1 LKYWRGYITAAVFAA
16 VTWAL
21 TSFAK
26 GHETLVDMIYPYVTR
41 MAQDFL
47 ADWSAGVDFCVW
59 QVIVMLLGV
68 LLIATVVLMIVLK
81 WNFFQWLGW
90 VTATASLL
98 YMLHT
103 GVYGLNYYAGPL
115 AGDIR
120 LNVTEYTVTEL
131 AEATTYYRDQANALA
146 VRLPRNGDGT
156 PKVPT
161 FSEMA
166 EQAGDGFHTLTYD
179 RLLPVFAGTT
189 VPVKELGWKE
199 LYTSMGITGVTMGIT
214 GEAAVNPD
222 TPVVALPFVMCHE
235 MCHRMCIAQER
246 DANLG
251 AFLACDANADPLF
264 RYSGYFMA
272 FRYCYN
278 ALAGVGTSAASNA
291 AATIYEGICPE
302 MQADLTAYREYYA
315 ANQDPKASQMAS
327 SVNDTYI
334 KVSGDES
341 GVRSYDEVADLLV
354 SWYIQTVYLPAH
366 KDEEVKF
373 DPTDKN
379 QVDLTENPQTV
390 GE

>member
-1 LKYWRGYITAAVFAA
+1 MKYWRGYITAAVFAA

-21 TSFAK
+21 TAFAK
-26 GHETLVDMIYPYVTR
+26 GHEALIDMIYPYVTR
-41 MAQDFL
+41 MVQDFM
-47 ADWSAGVDFCVW
+47 AEWSSGIDFCVW
-59 QVIVMLLGV
+59 QLIVMLLGV
-68 LLIATVVLMIVLK
+68 LLIASVVLMILMK
-81 WNFFQWLGW
+81 WNFVQWLGW
-90 VTATASLL
+90 VTATASFL

-115 AGDIR
+115 AEDIR

-131 AEATTYYRDQANALA
+131 AEATAYYRDQANALA
-146 VRLPRNGDGT
+146 AQVPRDSAGNL
-156 PKVPT
+156 KYPT
-161 FSEMA
+161 FGEMA
-166 EQAGDGFHTLTYD
+166 EQAGDGFHTLTYQK
-179 RLLPVFAGTT
+179 LLPVFSGTLT
-189 VPVKELGWKE
+189 PVKELGWKE

-222 TPVVALPFVMCHE
+222 TPVVAQPFVMCHE

-251 AFLACDANADPLF
+251 AFLACDANEDPIF

-278 ALAGVGTSAASNA
+278 ALVGVGTSTATNA
-291 AATIYEGICPE
+291 AAAIYKEIGPE
-302 MQADLTAYREYYA
+302 LMTDLTAYREYYA
-315 ANQDPKASQMAS
+315 ANQDQKATQMAT

-341 GVRSYDEVADLLV
+341 GVRSYDEVSDLLV

-373 DPTDKN
+373 DPMDKN
-379 QVDLTENPQTV
+379 QVDLTENPQIM